1 MKIMKAHVKRDE
13 KKSRQSVFCVLF
25 LLGVLVSAL
34 SLGSIRL
41 YGLYLEQRLA
51 ACNMKIENVGD
62 TYAMLEE
69 YHSSLLSP
77 SRTYNYAKSE
87 LNMVTASEIETIK
100 LLSDSYGGR
109 EASRAGAGKTAQTPG
124 GLSRI
129 LVGTANA
136 KD

>member
-1 MKIMKAHVKRDE
+1 MKAQLRKRE
-13 KKSRQSVFCVLF
+13 KRGRQSVFCVLF

-77 SRTYNYAKSE
+77 SRIYNYAKSE

-109 EASRAGAGKTAQTPG
+109 ETPRAGSEKTAQAPS
-124 GLSRI
+124 GLSRV

-136 KD
+136 KN